1 MTDDTRRPRYA
12 ERDRAVTDA
21 GVDVDEIGVNRAG
34 LGSPPA
40 NIDDSHRPDLFDI
53 AATPLRP
60 AGPDEDPGSAGGLGS
75 GLGDTREAPFASR
88 PVGGAGVGAVSAV
101 AAEEFATESAETG
114 ATRAVGSVGSTD
126 PQEPDAELD
135 GVAES
140 DMGAVSMSGAERPGA
155 GLGETRGGHPGPL
168 PDTV

>member
-1 MTDDTRRPRYA
+1 MTDRNRRPPST
-12 ERDRAVTDA
+12 ERDRPIPDDGADM
-21 GVDVDEIGVNRAG
+21 DEIGMNRAG

-53 AATPLRP
+53 AAAGSRP
-60 AGPDEDPGSAGGLGS
+60 TGSTADPGSAGGLGS

-88 PVGGAGVGAVSAV
+88 PVGGAGVGADR
-101 AAEEFATESAETG
+101 EELGTG
-114 ATRAVGSVGSTD
+114 THAVGSVGSID
-126 PQEPDAELD
+126 PQDPDAELD

-140 DMGAVSMSGAERPGA
+140 DMGAVDISGTERPGA

-168 PDTV
+168 PRTV

>member
-1 MTDDTRRPRYA
+1 MQTMTDRNRRPPSTERYRPIPDDGA
-12 ERDRAVTDA
+12 EM
-21 GVDVDEIGVNRAG
+21 DEIGVNRAG

-53 AATPLRP
+53 AATRPRP
-60 AGPDEDPGSAGGLGS
+60 AGPTADPGSAGGLGS

-88 PVGGAGVGAVSAV
+88 PVGGAGVGWVSDGADR
-101 AAEEFATESAETG
+101 EESGTG
-114 ATRAVGSVGSTD
+114 TRAVGSVGSVD
-126 PQEPDAELD
+126 PQDPDAEAG

-140 DMGAVSMSGAERPGA
+140 DMGAVEISGAERPGA

-168 PDTV
+168 PRTV

>member
-1 MTDDTRRPRYA
+1 MTDRNRRPRG
-12 ERDRAVTDA
+12 ERDHLTNDEGHA
-21 GVDVDEIGVNRAG
+21 GTDEIGVNRAG

-40 NIDDSHRPDLFDI
+40 SIDESHRPDLFDI
-53 AATPLRP
+53 DATPLRP
-60 AGPDEDPGSAGGLGS
+60 AGPAEDPGTAGGLGS

-101 AAEEFATESAETG
+101 AAEEFETQSAETG

-126 PQEPDAELD
+126 PQEPDTELD

-140 DMGAVSMSGAERPGA
+140 DLGAVDISGAERPGA
-155 GLGETRGGHPGPL
+155 GLGETRGGHAGPL
-168 PDTV
+168 PRTV